1 MTSSFT
7 ITVIGTGNVASHLVP
22 WLEGAGAK
30 VSQAN
35 PHTLEGLH
43 PQTDI
48 CIVSVTDSAIP
59 AVAASAD
66 KALANPDAIIAHTSG
81 TTPLS
86 ALSDLSHAT
95 GVLYPMQTFTKGRK
109 LDYAH
114 IPLFH
119 EGSDPEA
126 AKRLEEL
133 AGAMTDHARHVDS
146 DTRAHIHLGAVF
158 ACNYLNYMMLLAER
172 TIAPLGLDT
181 YRPLIEETIAKALEM
196 GPRDA
201 QTGPARRGD
210 INTLWAH
217 MHLLQAHPHTGRVY
231 RLLSQQILNLYKD
244 CQP

>member
-1 MTSSFT
+1 
-7 ITVIGTGNVASHLVP
+7 
-22 WLEGAGAK
+22 
-30 VSQAN
+30 
-35 PHTLEGLH
+35 
-43 PQTDI
+43 
-48 CIVSVTDSAIP
+48 
-59 AVAASAD
+59 
-66 KALANPDAIIAHTSG
+66 
-81 TTPLS
+81 
-86 ALSDLSHAT
+86 
-95 GVLYPMQTFTKGRK
+95 MQTFTKGRK

>member
-1 MTSSFT
+1 MTSPFT

-22 WLEGAGAK
+22 WLEGVGAK

-35 PHTLEGLH
+35 PHTLEGLD
-43 PQTDI
+43 PQADI

-59 AVAASAD
+59 AVAESAD

-86 ALSDLSHAT
+86 ALSGLSHAT

-109 LDYAH
+109 LGYAH
-114 IPLFH
+114 IPLFL
-119 EGSDPEA
+119 EGSTPQA
-126 AKRLEEL
+126 TKVLEEI
-133 AGAMTDHARHVDS
+133 AGAMTDNARCVDS
-146 DTRAHIHLGAVF
+146 DARAHIHLGAVF

-172 TIAPLGLDT
+172 TVAPLGLDT

-217 MHLLQAHPHTGRVY
+217 MNLLQGHPHTGRVY